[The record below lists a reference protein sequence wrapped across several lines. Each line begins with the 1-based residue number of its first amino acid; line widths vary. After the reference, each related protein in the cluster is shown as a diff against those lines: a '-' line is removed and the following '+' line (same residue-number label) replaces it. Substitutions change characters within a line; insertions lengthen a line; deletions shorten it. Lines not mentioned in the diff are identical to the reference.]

1 MVAVLD
7 WLLSWSGVLGFAMVL
22 AAPVFVARYGVAGA
36 GWSMLLIGLLSA
48 ASFCHFWTAD
58 IEDEALIGHSNAV
71 GLLMSVL
78 LAVLGFAVVAVTL
91 GIRKLM
97 SSGDDAP

>member
-1 MVAVLD
+1 MAVLD
-7 WLLSWSGVLGFAMVL
+7 WLLSWSGALGFAMIL
-22 AAPVFVARYGVAGA
+22 AAPVFVVRYGVAGA

-48 ASFCHFWTAD
+48 ASFRYFWTTD
-58 IEDEALIGHSNAV
+58 IEDEVLTGQSNAV

-78 LAVLGFAVVAVTL
+78 LVVLGFAVVAVTL